1 MEEGC
6 GSFNEER
13 EEEIFMSI
21 LFNEQAGI
29 FKLDALDTSYIIGI
43 FDEDKFV
50 SHLYYGKKI
59 IDSDVNYLYGP
70 LYQVRPSVLPGQAGR
85 IMDAVP
91 FEYPTYGCGDYREH
105 CLEVETAD
113 GYHACDL
120 RYESHKIYPGK
131 PHLNGLPSTFE
142 REDGDCN
149 TLELVC
155 RDKVL
160 KLKVTLLYTVFEHL
174 NVITRAALITNED
187 EKAVYLK
194 RAMSGCLEF
203 DHQNFDV
210 LTLHGSWERE
220 CGPVRTPL
228 RQGKV
233 TTGSTRGESGPTDN
247 PFLAVISS
255 DATED
260 AGEVFAMNLV
270 YSGNFL
276 GVAEGHHFRGSR
288 IVMGINPVNFSW
300 KLGRGE
306 SFTAPEVVMVYS
318 DQGLG
323 KMSRTFH
330 DLYRR
335 HLIRDVYPDTLR
347 PILVNNWEATYFD
360 FTVEKLTEIAAE
372 AAKCGIE
379 LFVLDDGWFG
389 NRNDERRGLGDWFV
403 NEEKVPGGIGRLA
416 KEINHFGMKFG
427 LWIEPE
433 MVSPDSELFRAH
445 PDWAIQI
452 PGRHRSLF
460 RHQYVLDWS
469 RKEVR
474 DHIYGMIHQVLSG
487 ANVEYI
493 KWDMNR
499 TLTETASAALPVDRQ
514 GELCH
519 RYVLGV
525 YEIMGRLRDDFPSL
539 LLENCSAGGSR
550 FDPGVLYYSPQIW
563 GSDDSDAIE
572 RIKIEMGASMCYPLS
587 TIGAHV
593 SAVPNHQTGRITSL
607 ETRGYVAMAGTFGY
621 ELDIARMSESEKEV
635 IRKQVDIYHKYHWL
649 VKEGDLYRI
658 EDSLGNPD
666 YACWMVV
673 SKDKK
678 EALLTYIQIHALP
691 GYFGAARRLKLKGL
705 REETVYETK
714 VISVSAEVRNEDVHR
729 EGADGTEKTY
739 AALNLTGSA
748 LMNAGYW
755 MDRLSGDYMGMMI
768 HLQAKS
774 SS

>member
-1 MEEGC
+1 
-6 GSFNEER
+6 
-13 EEEIFMSI
+13 MSI
-21 LFNEQAGI
+21 LYYEQAGI
-29 FKLDALDTSYIIGI
+29 FKLDALDTSYVIGI
-43 FDEDKFV
+43 FDDERFV
-50 SHLYYGKKI
+50 AHLYYGKKI
-59 IDSDVNYLYGP
+59 IDLDVSYLYGP
-70 LYQVRPSVLPGQAGR
+70 LYHVRPSVLPGQAGR
-85 IMDAVP
+85 IMDAIP

-105 CLEVETAD
+105 CLEVETID

-131 PHLNGLPSTFE
+131 PQLEGLPSTFE
-142 REDGDCN
+142 KEEGECN

-160 KLKVTLLYTVFEHL
+160 NLKVTLLYTVFEHL
-174 NVITRAALITNED
+174 NVITRAVLITNED
-187 EKAVYLK
+187 ENAIYIK
-194 RAMSGCLEF
+194 RVLSGCVEF
-203 DHQNFDV
+203 DHQDFDV

-233 TTGSTRGESGPTDN
+233 MTESTRGESGPTDN
-247 PFLAVISS
+247 PFLAVLDS

-276 GVAEGHHFRGSR
+276 GVAQGHHFRGTR
-288 IVMGINPVNFSW
+288 VVMGINPVNFSW
-300 KLGRGE
+300 KLEPGA

-330 DLYRR
+330 DLYRG
-335 HLIRDVYPDTLR
+335 HLIRDVYPGVSR
-347 PILVNNWEATYFD
+347 PVLINNWEATYFD
-360 FTVEKLTEIAAE
+360 FTYDKLIEIAAE
-372 AAKCGIE
+372 ASKCGIE

-389 NRNDERRGLGDWFV
+389 DRNDETRGLGDWFV
-403 NEEKVPGGIGRLA
+403 NEEKLPGGIARLS
-416 KEINHFGMKFG
+416 KEINRLGMKFG

-433 MVSPDSELFRAH
+433 MVSPNSQLFCEH

-474 DHIYGMIHQVLSG
+474 DYIYSMIRQILSG
-487 ANVEYI
+487 ADVSYI

-499 TLTETASAALPVDRQ
+499 TLTETASAALPADRQ

-572 RIKIEMGASMCYPLS
+572 RIQIEMGASMCYPLS

-593 SAVPNHQTGRITSL
+593 SAVPNHQTGRIASL

-621 ELDIARMSESEKEV
+621 ELDIARMSEAEKEV
-635 IRKQVDIYHKYHWL
+635 IRKQIDIYHKYNWI

-658 EDSLGNPD
+658 GNPFENRD
-666 YACWMVV
+666 YACWMAV

-678 EALLTYIQIHALP
+678 EALVTYIQTHALP
-691 GYFGAARRLKLKGL
+691 GYFGAARKLKLKGL
-705 REETVYETK
+705 MEDIIYKATVISASSEVVNEGAHSEDRRKRNSGKVYETLE
-714 VISVSAEVRNEDVHR
+714 VS
-729 EGADGTEKTY
+729 
-739 AALNLTGSA
+739 GSA

-755 MDRLSGDYMGMMI
+755 MKRMSGDYMGMMI
-768 HLQAKS
+768 HLEAQ
-774 SS
+774 

>member
-1 MEEGC
+1 MG
-6 GSFNEER
+6 
-13 EEEIFMSI
+13 I
-21 LFNEQAGI
+21 LFHEQAGI

-43 FDEDKFV
+43 FDDEKFV
-50 SHLYYGKKI
+50 SHLYYGKRI

-70 LYQVRPSVLPGQAGR
+70 LVRVRPSVLPGQAGR
-85 IMDAVP
+85 IMDAIP

-105 CLEVETAD
+105 CLEVETID

-131 PHLNGLPSTFE
+131 PRLNGLPATFE
-142 REDGDCN
+142 KEEGDCN
-149 TLELVC
+149 TLELIC
-155 RDKVL
+155 RDETL
-160 KLKVTLLYTVFEHL
+160 NLKVTLLYTTFEYL
-174 NVITRAALITNED
+174 NVITRTVLITNEN
-187 EKAVYLK
+187 AAAIYLK
-194 RAMSGCLEF
+194 RVLSGCLEF

-220 CGPVRTPL
+220 CGPVRTLL

-247 PFLAVISS
+247 PFLAVL
-255 DATED
+255 DPAATED
-260 AGEVFAMNLV
+260 TGEVFAMNLV

-288 IVMGINPVNFSW
+288 LVMGINPVNFSW
-300 KLGRGE
+300 KLEQGE

-318 DQGLG
+318 GQGIG

-330 DLYRR
+330 DLYRN
-335 HLIRDVYPDTLR
+335 HLIRDVYPGTPR
-347 PILVNNWEATYFD
+347 PILINNWEATYFG
-360 FTVEKLTEIAAE
+360 FTYEKLIEIAKEAE
-372 AAKCGIE
+372 KCGIE

-389 NRNDERRGLGDWFV
+389 NRNDEMRGLGDWFV
-403 NEEKVPGGIGRLA
+403 NEEKLPGGIRRLSE
-416 KEINHFGMKFG
+416 EINDLGMKFG

-474 DHIYGMIHQVLSG
+474 DYIYDMIHHVLSN
-487 ANVEYI
+487 ANVAYI

-499 TLTETASAALPVDRQ
+499 TLTEPASASLPADRQ

-572 RIKIEMGASMCYPLS
+572 RIQIEMGASMCYPLS

-621 ELDIARMSESEKEV
+621 ELDITRMSEAEKDAV
-635 IRKQVDIYHKYHWL
+635 RRQVDIYHKYNHI

-658 EDSLGNPD
+658 GDPFENRD

-678 EALLTYIQIHALP
+678 EALVTYIQTHALP
-691 GYFGAARRLKLKGL
+691 GYFGASRKLRLKGL
-705 REETVYETK
+705 TEEALYETT
-714 VISVSAEVRNEDVHR
+714 VISVSAEVRNEDVHS
-729 EGADGTEKTY
+729 EGAQNSQKTY
-739 AALNLTGSA
+739 DSLTLSGSA

-755 MDRLSGDYMGMMI
+755 MERLEGDYMGMMI
-768 HLQAKS
+768 YLKS
-774 SS
+774 K

>member
-1 MEEGC
+1 MGIT
-6 GSFNEER
+6 FNEE
-13 EEEIFMSI
+13 
-21 LFNEQAGI
+21 AGI
-29 FKLDALDTSYIIGI
+29 FKIDAPDTTYMLGI
-43 FDEDKFV
+43 FDDERFV
-50 SHLYYGKKI
+50 THLYYGKRI
-59 IDSDVNYLYGP
+59 VDTDVNYLYGP
-70 LYQVRPSVLPGQAGR
+70 VYQVRPSVLPGQAGR
-85 IMDAVP
+85 IMDTIP

-105 CLEVETAD
+105 CLEVETLE

-120 RYESHKIYPGK
+120 RYEAHKIYPGK
-131 PHLNGLPSTFE
+131 PKLVGLPATFE
-142 REDGDCN
+142 KEEGECT
-149 TLELVC
+149 TLELIC
-155 RDKVL
+155 RDKTL
-160 KLKVTLLYTVFEHL
+160 NLKVTLLYTVFEYL
-174 NVITRAALITNED
+174 NVITRTVLLTNEN
-187 EKAVYLK
+187 EKVIYIK
-194 RAMSGCLEF
+194 RVLSGCLEF
-203 DHQNFDV
+203 DHQNMDV

-247 PFLAVISS
+247 PFLAVLDSS
-255 DATED
+255 ATED
-260 AGEVFAMNLV
+260 VGDVFAMNLV

-288 IVMGINPVNFSW
+288 VVMGINPTNFSW
-300 KLGRGE
+300 KLEQGE

-335 HLIRDVYPDTLR
+335 HLIRDVYPDTSR
-347 PILVNNWEATYFD
+347 PVLINNWEATYFD
-360 FTVEKLTEIAAE
+360 FTFEKLTEIAAE
-372 AAKCGIE
+372 AGKCGIE

-389 NRNDERRGLGDWFV
+389 NRNDEKRGLGDWFV
-403 NEEKVPGGIGRLA
+403 NEEKLPGGIGRLSS
-416 KEINHFGMKFG
+416 EINKLGLKFG

-433 MVSPDSELFRAH
+433 MVSPDSELFRTH

-474 DHIYGMIHQVLSG
+474 DYIYDMIHKVLSS

-499 TLTETASAALPVDRQ
+499 TLTETASAALPADRQ

-525 YEIMGRLRDDFPSL
+525 YEIMGRLRNDFPSL

-572 RIKIEMGASMCYPLS
+572 RIQIQMGASMCYPLS
-587 TIGAHV
+587 TIGAHI

-607 ETRGYVAMAGTFGY
+607 ETRGYIAMAGTFGY
-621 ELDIARMSESEKEV
+621 ELDITKMSDEEKKT
-635 IRKQVDIYHKYHWL
+635 IREQVDIYHRYNLLIKD
-649 VKEGDLYRI
+649 GDLYRI
-658 EDSLGNPD
+658 GDPFGNRD
-666 YACWMVV
+666 YACWMNV

-678 EALLTYIQIHALP
+678 EALVTYIQTHALP
-691 GYFGAARRLKLKGL
+691 GFFGSARKLRLKGL
-705 REETVYETK
+705 EEASIYEVK
-714 VISVSAEVRNEDVHR
+714 IISESKEVRNEEAHT
-729 EGADGTEKTY
+729 EGGQELGDTCESLK
-739 AALNLTGSA
+739 LSGSA
-748 LMNAGYW
+748 LMHAGYW
-755 MDRLSGDYMGMMI
+755 MKRLSGDYMGMLI
-768 HLQAKS
+768 HLKAE
-774 SS
+774 

>member
-1 MEEGC
+1 MG
-6 GSFNEER
+6 
-13 EEEIFMSI
+13 I
-21 LFNEQAGI
+21 LYNEQAGI
-29 FKLDALDTSYIIGI
+29 FKLDALDTSYVIGI
-43 FDEDKFV
+43 FDDERFV

-59 IDSDVNYLYGP
+59 IDSDVRYLYGP

-91 FEYPTYGCGDYREH
+91 FEYPTFGCGDYREH
-105 CLEVETAD
+105 CLEVETVD

-120 RYESHKIYPGK
+120 RYEAHKIYPGK
-131 PHLNGLPSTFE
+131 PALEGLPSTFE
-142 REDGDCN
+142 REAGDCN

-160 KLKVTLLYTVFEHL
+160 NLGVTLLYTVFEQL
-174 NVITRAALITNED
+174 NVITRAVLVTNE
-187 EKAVYLK
+187 ESNAVYIK
-194 RAMSGCLEF
+194 RALSGCVEF

-228 RQGKV
+228 RQGKIV
-233 TTGSTRGESGPTDN
+233 TESTRGESGPTDN
-247 PFLAVISS
+247 PFLAVLSC

-260 AGEVFAMNLV
+260 TGEVFAMNLV

-276 GVAEGHHFRGSR
+276 GVAQGHHFRGTR

-300 KLGRGE
+300 KLEPGDT
-306 SFTAPEVVMVYS
+306 FTAPEVVMVYS
-318 DQGLG
+318 DRGLG

-330 DLYRR
+330 DLYRG
-335 HLIRDVYPDTLR
+335 HLIRDVYPDTSR
-347 PILVNNWEATYFD
+347 PVLINNWEATYFG
-360 FTVEKLTEIAAE
+360 FTFDRLIEIAAE
-372 AAKCGIE
+372 ASKCGIE

-389 NRNDERRGLGDWFV
+389 DRNDETKGLGDWFV
-403 NEEKVPGGIGRLA
+403 NEEKLPGGIARLS
-416 KEINHFGMKFG
+416 KEINKLGMKFG

-433 MVSPDSELFRAH
+433 MVSPDSKLFREH

-469 RKEVR
+469 RREVR
-474 DHIYGMIHQVLSG
+474 SHIYDMIHQVLSG

-499 TLTETASAALPVDRQ
+499 TLTEAASAALPADRQ

-525 YEIMGRLRDDFPSL
+525 YEIMGRLREDFPSL

-572 RIKIEMGASMCYPLS
+572 RIQIEMGASMCYPLS
-587 TIGAHV
+587 AIGAHV
-593 SAVPNHQTGRITSL
+593 SAVPNHQTGRITPL
-607 ETRGYVAMAGTFGY
+607 ETRGYAAMAGTFGY
-621 ELDIARMSESEKEV
+621 ELNIAQMSEAEKAV
-635 IRKQVDIYHKYHWL
+635 IREQVDIYHKYNWI

-658 EDSLGNPD
+658 GDPFANRD
-666 YACWMVV
+666 HACWMVV
-673 SKDKK
+673 SRDKK
-678 EALLTYIQIHALP
+678 EALVTYIQTHALP
-691 GYFGAARRLKLKGL
+691 GYFGSARKLRLKGL
-705 REETVYETK
+705 MDEAVYRVE
-714 VISVSAEVRNEDVHR
+714 VISVSSEVVNRDAHLEGGQNAGKGR
-729 EGADGTEKTY
+729 EVLEVS
-739 AALNLTGSA
+739 GSA

-755 MDRLSGDYMGMMI
+755 MERLGGDYMGMMI
-768 HLQAKS
+768 HLKAIV
-774 SS
+774 

>member
-1 MEEGC
+1 
-6 GSFNEER
+6 
-13 EEEIFMSI
+13 MSI

-43 FDEDKFV
+43 FDDDKFV

-300 KLGRGE
+300 KLGQGE

-403 NEEKVPGGIGRLA
+403 NEEKVP
-416 KEINHFGMKFG
+416 
-427 LWIEPE
+427 
-433 MVSPDSELFRAH
+433 
-445 PDWAIQI
+445 
-452 PGRHRSLF
+452 
-460 RHQYVLDWS
+460 
-469 RKEVR
+469 
-474 DHIYGMIHQVLSG
+474 
-487 ANVEYI
+487 
-493 KWDMNR
+493 
-499 TLTETASAALPVDRQ
+499 
-514 GELCH
+514 
-519 RYVLGV
+519 
-525 YEIMGRLRDDFPSL
+525 
-539 LLENCSAGGSR
+539 
-550 FDPGVLYYSPQIW
+550 
-563 GSDDSDAIE
+563 
-572 RIKIEMGASMCYPLS
+572 
-587 TIGAHV
+587 
-593 SAVPNHQTGRITSL
+593 
-607 ETRGYVAMAGTFGY
+607 
-621 ELDIARMSESEKEV
+621 
-635 IRKQVDIYHKYHWL
+635 
-649 VKEGDLYRI
+649 
-658 EDSLGNPD
+658 
-666 YACWMVV
+666 
-673 SKDKK
+673 
-678 EALLTYIQIHALP
+678 
-691 GYFGAARRLKLKGL
+691 
-705 REETVYETK
+705 
-714 VISVSAEVRNEDVHR
+714 
-729 EGADGTEKTY
+729 
-739 AALNLTGSA
+739 
-748 LMNAGYW
+748 
-755 MDRLSGDYMGMMI
+755 
-768 HLQAKS
+768 
-774 SS
+774 

>member
-1 MEEGC
+1 M
-6 GSFNEER
+6 
-13 EEEIFMSI
+13 
-21 LFNEQAGI
+21 
-29 FKLDALDTSYIIGI
+29 
-43 FDEDKFV
+43 
-50 SHLYYGKKI
+50 
-59 IDSDVNYLYGP
+59 
-70 LYQVRPSVLPGQAGR
+70 
-85 IMDAVP
+85 
-91 FEYPTYGCGDYREH
+91 
-105 CLEVETAD
+105 
-113 GYHACDL
+113 
-120 RYESHKIYPGK
+120 
-131 PHLNGLPSTFE
+131 PSTFE

-300 KLGRGE
+300 KLGQGE

-416 KEINHFGMKFG
+416 KEINHLGMKFG

-499 TLTETASAALPVDRQ
+499 YMTEPYSRGAAPSEQ
-514 GELCH
+514 GMVMH
-519 RYVLGV
+519 RYMLGV
-525 YEIMGRLRDDFPSL
+525 YDLYTRLTTEFPDILFES
-539 LLENCSAGGSR
+539 CASGGAR
-550 FDPGVLYYSPQIW
+550 FDPGMLYFAPQTW
-563 GSDDSDAIE
+563 TSDDTDANE
-572 RIKIEMGASMCYPLS
+572 RTKIQYGTSMVYPIVSMGS
-587 TIGAHV
+587 HV
-593 SAVPNHQTGRITSL
+593 SAVPNHQLHRDTSL
-607 ETRGYVAMAGTFGY
+607 ATRANVAYFGTFGY
-621 ELDIARMSESEKEV
+621 ELDLNLLEDREIA
-635 IRKQVDIYHKYHWL
+635 Q
-649 VKEGDLYRI
+649 VKEQIRFMKEYRELIQMDGDFYRLL
-658 EDSLGNPD
+658 SPFAGNET
-666 YACWMVV
+666 AWMVV
-673 SKDKK
+673 SQDKQT
-678 EALLTYIQIHALP
+678 AIA
-691 GYFGAARRLKLKGL
+691 GYYQCLNRVNGSWCRLKLQGL
-705 REETVYETK
+705 CEDTLYE
-714 VISVSAEVRNEDVHR
+714 VSYDTTPDTPVDSRLEAAYGIRSDKNPVKTYQ
-729 EGADGTEKTY
+729 AYGTELMY
-739 AALNLTGSA
+739 AGIPIDRDTLKRKS
-748 LMNAGYW
+748 
-755 MDRLSGDYMGMMI
+755 MDFASLI
-768 HLQAKS
+768 FVIKKAN
-774 SS
+774 

>member
-1 MEEGC
+1 
-6 GSFNEER
+6 
-13 EEEIFMSI
+13 MSI
-21 LFNEQAGI
+21 SFNEQAGI
-29 FKLDALDTSYIIGI
+29 FKLDALDTTYMIGI
-43 FDEDKFV
+43 FDDEKFV
-50 SHLYYGKKI
+50 THLYYGKKI
-59 IDSDVNYLYGP
+59 IDADVNYLYGP

-85 IMDAVP
+85 IMDTIP

-105 CLEVETAD
+105 CLEVETSE

-131 PHLNGLPSTFE
+131 PHLEGLPSTFE
-142 REDGDCN
+142 KEAGDCT

-155 RDKVL
+155 IDQTL
-160 KLKVTLLYTVFEHL
+160 NLKVTLLYTTFEHL
-174 NVITRAALITNED
+174 NVITRTVLLTNKHEN
-187 EKAVYLK
+187 AIYIK
-194 RAMSGCLEF
+194 RVLSGCLEF

-247 PFLAVISS
+247 PFLAVI
-255 DATED
+255 DPTATED

-288 IVMGINPVNFSW
+288 IVMGIHPTNFKW
-300 KLGRGE
+300 KLEQGE
-306 SFTAPEVVMVYS
+306 TFTAPEVVMVYS

-330 DLYRR
+330 DLYRK
-335 HLIRDVYPDTLR
+335 HLIRDVYPDVSR
-347 PILVNNWEATYFD
+347 PVLINNWEATTFN
-360 FTVEKLTEIAAE
+360 FTFEKLVQIAKE

-389 NRNDERRGLGDWFV
+389 NRNDEKRGLGDWFV
-403 NEEKVPGGIGRLA
+403 NEEKLPGGLDRFS
-416 KEINHFGMKFG
+416 KELHKLGMKFG

-433 MVSPDSELFRAH
+433 MVSPDSELFRQH

-474 DHIYGMIHQVLSG
+474 DHIYHMIHQVLSDTK
-487 ANVEYI
+487 VEYI

-499 TLTETASAALPVDRQ
+499 TLTETASAALPADRQ

-572 RIKIEMGASMCYPLS
+572 RIQIQMGASMCYPLS

-593 SAVPNHQTGRITSL
+593 SAVPNHQTGRITPL
-607 ETRGYVAMAGTFGY
+607 ETRAYVAMAGTFGY
-621 ELDIARMSESEKEV
+621 ELDITQMSESEKET
-635 IRKQVDIYHKYHWL
+635 IREQVAIYHKYNWL
-649 VKEGDLYRI
+649 IKEGDLYRI
-658 EDSLGNPD
+658 GDPFQNRD
-666 YACWMVV
+666 FACWMNV
-673 SKDKK
+673 SKDRK
-678 EALLTYIQIHALP
+678 EALVTYIQTHALP
-691 GYFGAARRLKLKGL
+691 GFFGSARKLRLKGL
-705 REETVYETK
+705 IEEAMYEVN
-714 VISVSAEVRNEDVHR
+714 VISVSKEVKNKEAH
-729 EGADGTEKTY
+729 TENGQEPQETHEI
-739 AALNLTGSA
+739 LTLSGSA

-755 MDRLSGDYMGMMI
+755 MNRLSGDYMGMMI
-768 HLQAKS
+768 HLKTI
-774 SS
+774 

>member
-1 MEEGC
+1 MGI
-6 GSFNEER
+6 SFNQ
-13 EEEIFMSI
+13 
-21 LFNEQAGI
+21 QAGI
-29 FKLDALDTSYIIGI
+29 FKLDALDTTYMIGI
-43 FDEDKFV
+43 FDDEQFV
-50 SHLYYGKKI
+50 THLYYGKKI
-59 IDSDVNYLYGP
+59 IDADVNYLYGP
-70 LYQVRPSVLPGQAGR
+70 LYQVRPSALPGQAGR
-85 IMDAVP
+85 MMDAIP

-105 CLEVETAD
+105 CLEVETID

-120 RYESHKIYPGK
+120 RYESHKIYTGK
-131 PHLNGLPSTFE
+131 PKLQGLPSTFE
-142 REDGDCN
+142 KEDGDCN
-149 TLELVC
+149 TLELIC

-160 KLKVTLLYTVFEHL
+160 NLKVTLLYTTFEHL
-174 NVITRAALITNED
+174 NVITRAVILTNENQ
-187 EKAVYLK
+187 EAIYIKKVL
-194 RAMSGCLEF
+194 SGCLEF

-228 RQGKV
+228 RQGKI

-247 PFLAVISS
+247 PFLAVAAP

-260 AGEVFAMNLV
+260 MGEVFAMNFV

-276 GVAEGHHFRGSR
+276 GVVEGHHFRGSR
-288 IVMGINPVNFSW
+288 IVMGINPTNFCW
-300 KLGRGE
+300 KLEAGE
-306 SFTAPEVVMVYS
+306 AFTAPEVVMVYS

-335 HLIRDVYPDTLR
+335 HLIRDVYPDTSR
-347 PILVNNWEATYFD
+347 PVLINNWEATYFD
-360 FTVEKLTEIAAE
+360 FTFDKLIGIAKE
-372 AAKCGIE
+372 ASECGIE

-389 NRNDERRGLGDWFV
+389 DRNDEKRGLGDWFV
-403 NEEKVPGGIGRLA
+403 NEEKLPGGIGRLSE
-416 KEINHFGMKFG
+416 EINKLGMKFG

-433 MVSPDSELFRAH
+433 MVSPDSELFRKH

-474 DHIYGMIHQVLSG
+474 DHIYAMIHQVLSG

-499 TLTETASAALPVDRQ
+499 TLTETASAALPADRQ

-525 YEIMGRLRDDFPSL
+525 YEMMGRLRQDFPSL

-563 GSDDSDAIE
+563 GSDDSDAVE
-572 RIKIEMGASMCYPLS
+572 RIQIQMGVSMCYPLS

-593 SAVPNHQTGRITSL
+593 SAVPNHQTGRVTSL

-621 ELDIARMSESEKEV
+621 ELDIARMSEAEKAV
-635 IRKQVDIYHKYHWL
+635 IREQVQIYHRYNWL

-658 EDSLGNPD
+658 GDPFANRD

-673 SKDKK
+673 AKDKK
-678 EALLTYIQIHALP
+678 EALVTYIQTHALP
-691 GYFGAARRLKLKGL
+691 GFFGSARKLRLKGL
-705 REETVYETK
+705 QEDAVYESE
-714 VISVSAEVRNEDVHR
+714 VISVSAEVRNEEAHT
-729 EGADGTEKTY
+729 EGAQDPKTTY
-739 AALNLTGSA
+739 ETLRLSGSA

-768 HLQAKS
+768 HLKAIG
-774 SS
+774 

>member
-1 MEEGC
+1 MG
-6 GSFNEER
+6 
-13 EEEIFMSI
+13 I
-21 LFNEQAGI
+21 LFHEQAGI

-43 FDEDKFV
+43 FDDEKFV
-50 SHLYYGKKI
+50 SHLYYGKRI

-70 LYQVRPSVLPGQAGR
+70 LVRVRPSVLPGQAGR
-85 IMDAVP
+85 IMDAIP

-105 CLEVETAD
+105 CLEVETID

-131 PHLNGLPSTFE
+131 PRLNGLPATFE
-142 REDGDCN
+142 KEEGDCN
-149 TLELVC
+149 TLELIC
-155 RDKVL
+155 RDETL
-160 KLKVTLLYTVFEHL
+160 NLKVTLLYTTFEYL
-174 NVITRAALITNED
+174 NVITRTVLITNEN
-187 EKAVYLK
+187 AAAIYLK
-194 RAMSGCLEF
+194 RVLSGCLEF

-220 CGPVRTPL
+220 CGPVRTL
-228 RQGKV
+228 LHQGKV

-247 PFLAVISS
+247 PFLAVL
-255 DATED
+255 DPAATED
-260 AGEVFAMNLV
+260 TGEVFAMNLV

-288 IVMGINPVNFSW
+288 LVMGINPVNFSW
-300 KLGRGE
+300 KLEQGE

-318 DQGLG
+318 GQGIG

-330 DLYRR
+330 DLYRN
-335 HLIRDVYPDTLR
+335 HLIRDVYPGTPR
-347 PILVNNWEATYFD
+347 PILINNWEATYFG
-360 FTVEKLTEIAAE
+360 FTYEKLIEIAKEAE
-372 AAKCGIE
+372 KCGIE

-389 NRNDERRGLGDWFV
+389 NRNDEMRGLGDWFV
-403 NEEKVPGGIGRLA
+403 NEEKLPGGIRRLSE
-416 KEINHFGMKFG
+416 EINDLGMKFG

-474 DHIYGMIHQVLSG
+474 DYIYDMIHHVLSN
-487 ANVEYI
+487 ANVAYI

-499 TLTETASAALPVDRQ
+499 TLTEPASASLPADRQ

-572 RIKIEMGASMCYPLS
+572 RIQIEMGASMCYPLS

-621 ELDIARMSESEKEV
+621 ELDITRMSVAEKDAV
-635 IRKQVDIYHKYHWL
+635 RRQVDIYHKYNHI

-658 EDSLGNPD
+658 GDPFENRD

-678 EALLTYIQIHALP
+678 EALVTYIQTHALP
-691 GYFGAARRLKLKGL
+691 GYFGASRKLRLKGL
-705 REETVYETK
+705 TEEALYETT
-714 VISVSAEVRNEDVHR
+714 VISVSAEVRNEDVHS
-729 EGADGTEKTY
+729 EGAQNSQKTY
-739 AALNLTGSA
+739 DSLTLSGSA

-755 MDRLSGDYMGMMI
+755 MERLEGDYMGMMI
-768 HLQAKS
+768 YLKS
-774 SS
+774 K